1 MRGISTT
8 ARRIAAGGGGLI
20 LGAGLALSA
29 YSQTPAAPPASA
41 PAATAPAAAPAAGAP
56 AQPSPARLAIE
67 NRTAVFTLIGNNFRL
82 IGNVLKGA
90 TPYDAAAVQKSIA
103 RVVFLS
109 QLVDD
114 AFPDVSNVGEPE
126 TKAKPDIWTKRA
138 DFDKKLKD
146 FQTHL
151 VALQLVNDTDKS
163 ASEAFKTAA
172 TAVGQDCKACHDDF
186 RVK

>member
-1 MRGISTT
+1 MKGIPMTT
-8 ARRIAAGGGGLI
+8 RRTFTVGGGLI
-20 LGAGLALSA
+20 LGVGLALSA
-29 YSQTPAAPPASA
+29 YAQAPAAPPAPAA
-41 PAATAPAAAPAAGAP
+41 PAPAAATAPAAAA
-56 AQPSPARLAIE
+56 PSPARVAIE
-67 NRTAVFTLIGNNFRL
+67 NRKAVYTLIGNNFRL
-82 IGNVLKGA
+82 IGGVLKGS

-109 QLVDD
+109 GLVDD

-126 TKAKPDIWTKRA
+126 TKAKPDIWAKRA
-138 DFDKKLKD
+138 EFDKKLKD

-151 VALQLVNDTDKS
+151 VALQIVNDTDKN

-172 TAVGQDCKACHDDF
+172 AAVGQDCKSCHDDF

>member
-1 MRGISTT
+1 MKGIPMT
-8 ARRIAAGGGGLI
+8 ARRIIAAGGGMI
-20 LGAGLALSA
+20 FGAGLALSA
-29 YSQTPAAPPASA
+29 YAQTPAAPPAEAPPA
-41 PAATAPAAAPAAGAP
+41 PAAAAPAAAP
-56 AQPSPARLAIE
+56 SPARVAIE
-67 NRTAVFTLIGNNFRL
+67 NRKAVFTLIGNNFRL
-82 IGNVLKGA
+82 IGGVLKGSTA
-90 TPYDAAAVQKSIA
+90 YDAAAVQKSIA

-109 QLVDD
+109 GLVDD

-126 TKAKPDIWTKRA
+126 TQAKPDIWTKRA

-151 VALQLVNDTDKS
+151 VALQIVNDTDKN

-172 TAVGQDCKACHDDF
+172 AAVGQDCKACHDDF